1 VVTGHTADVASG
13 RGSWRAIWAGLG
25 LLLAVTPTAGA
36 EPVAE
41 LGQGRDPSA
50 VTDATGTLHA
60 VWTALPATPG
70 PAQTLYCR
78 LPAGAA
84 ACSPVAFAA
93 LPADASPATPHILL
107 RPADGALFA
116 VVTATKANVSTT
128 YAYASGDGGL
138 TWSGPTSVAVG
149 LDALVR
155 AQLSADGA
163 AVELVGSPSSGLAWQ
178 RAPLAG
184 PPEARAIPLQNGT
197 RYGFGFAFDLSRLP
211 DGRTFVVAQD
221 PEHHTALRVLGAGD
235 PYQQPSWSGWSAA
248 PSVHGET
255 GPASAGPSGTW
266 LMSHRAARLRVQR
279 WNGSAF
285 AVPRTMGTLAGV
297 GGGDVGPSPGSG
309 TVALQAD
316 LAGRVHA
323 AWLPPPSYC
332 GASVCFAYRRSEP
345 YGFGPT
351 FVYPVAPLGGSPPD
365 TLVLAANAGG
375 SGWAVWSDRALSNQ
389 GNVRAA
395 ALATPPRYSRTGSVV
410 LGHRRRVTLPTR
422 RGCIRPGA
430 RFVHRLDLSGLR
442 GGVRPASVRFFFDD
456 GLLPHT
462 DHRAPY
468 RVTYQLPFPALSRH
482 VAAARVTY
490 RSRGRLRHATIG
502 RMIVMCP
509 A

>member
-1 VVTGHTADVASG
+1 VASG
-13 RGSWRAIWAGLG
+13 RGSWQAVVAGLG
-25 LLLAVTPTAGA
+25 LAMILAPSAAA
-36 EPVAE
+36 EPIVA

-70 PAQTLYCR
+70 PAQTVYCR
-78 LPAGAA
+78 LAAGAT
-84 ACSPVAFAA
+84 ACSPVGLAA
-93 LPADASPATPHILL
+93 LPGDASPGTPHILL
-107 RPADGALFA
+107 RPGDGALFV
-116 VVTATKANVSTT
+116 VVTSTQGSASTT
-128 YAYASGDGGL
+128 YAYSSGDGGL
-138 TWSGPTSVAVG
+138 TWAGPTSIAVG
-149 LDALVR
+149 LGSLVR
-155 AQLSADGA
+155 AQLTPDGT
-163 AVELVGSPSSGLAWQ
+163 AVELMGTPTSGLAWQ

-184 PPEARAIPLQNGT
+184 PPETRAIALQNGT
-197 RYGFGFAFDLSRLP
+197 GYGFGFAFDLSRLP

-221 PEHHTALRVLGAGD
+221 AEHRTALRVLGAGD
-235 PYQQPSWSGWSAA
+235 PYQQSSWSGWSPA
-248 PSVHGET
+248 PSVRGES

-266 LMSHRAARLRVQR
+266 LTSHRAGRLRVQR

-285 AVPRTMGTLAGV
+285 GVPRTMGTLAGV

-309 TVALQAD
+309 AVDLLAD

-323 AWLPPPSYC
+323 AWQPPPSYC

-351 FVYPVAPLGGSPPD
+351 FIYPVAPTGGSPPD
-365 TLVLAANAGG
+365 SLVLAANAGG
-375 SGWAVWSDRALSNQ
+375 SGWAVWNDRALSNQ

-410 LGHRRRVTLPTR
+410 LGKRRRVTIPTR

-430 RFVHRLDLSGLR
+430 RFVHRLDVSGLR
-442 GGVRPASVRFFFDD
+442 GGVRIVSVRFFFDD
-456 GLLPHT
+456 GQLPRT
-462 DHRAPY
+462 DRRAPY
-468 RVTYQLPFPALSRH
+468 RVTYRLAFPALSRH

-490 RSRGRLRHATIG
+490 RSRGRLHRTTIG